1 MVNVDFDAV
10 VKTVPMPG
18 KGIDE
23 KVRSLVTSD
32 RVFFF
37 ENGKK
42 VIFEL
47 GWAVGKVEGDNEFGK
62 SRCNPTLYRS
72 SLLDLVI

>member
-1 MVNVDFDAV
+1 VNVDFDAV

-23 KVRSLVTSD
+23 KVRTLVTAD

-37 ENGKK
+37 ENGEKI
-42 VIFEL
+42 IFEL
-47 GWAVGKVEGDNEFGK
+47 GRAVRKV
-62 SRCNPTLYRS
+62 
-72 SLLDLVI
+72 